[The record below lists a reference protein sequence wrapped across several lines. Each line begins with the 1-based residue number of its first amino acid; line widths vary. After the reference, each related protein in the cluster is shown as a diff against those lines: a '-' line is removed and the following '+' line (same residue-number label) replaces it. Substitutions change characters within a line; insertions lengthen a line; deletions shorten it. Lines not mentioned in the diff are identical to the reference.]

1 MPLPLRQMWVL
12 LWKDLLIDLRRM
24 EHLLAMLFFA
34 LLTLLIFN
42 FAVGEQGGTHFRYAE
57 RTAQRLAGEGL
68 PADTLAALAP
78 LKGVTFTTQ
87 AAFLRAVDGQQ
98 TALTPAQRI
107 LVLQA
112 SRQSFMQIIAGGLFW
127 ITFLLSGVLGLDR
140 SFGQE
145 REHGAM
151 DGLLLTPVPRGVLY
165 LGKMAS
171 NAVFLLVIS
180 LLVLP
185 PLALLYG
192 VELRGVWAPLLLIAL
207 GGIVG
212 FSALGTLLGGV
223 TASLRGK
230 EVLLPLLLFPLLV
243 PLLLVVVQLTDL
255 VLQGEALWEHRAWL
269 QLLLAFDMVFLIAS
283 YLTFDFVLEA

>member
-1 MPLPLRQMWVL
+1 MWVL
-12 LWKDLLIDLRRM
+12 LWKDLLIDLRRV

-42 FAVGEQGGTHFRYAE
+42 FAVGEQGGTHFRYSA
-57 RTAQRLAGEGL
+57 RSAQRLAAEGL
-68 PADTLAALAP
+68 PAARLAALAP

-87 AAFLRAVDGQQ
+87 EAFLQAVDGQGA
-98 TALTPAQRI
+98 ALTSPQRI

-112 SRQSFMQIIAGGLFW
+112 SRRSFMQIVAGGLFW
-127 ITFLLSGVLGLDR
+127 ITFLLAGVLGLDR

-171 NAVFLLVIS
+171 NVVFLLVIS

-185 PLALLYG
+185 LLALLYG
-192 VELRGVWAPLLLIAL
+192 VELSGAWAPLAVIAL

-255 VLQGEALWEHRAWL
+255 VLQGEPLWDHRAWL